1 MHLIKEERKKQEFI
15 QSMNYTFDEKNKSF
29 QLKRHNEIK
38 KINQIDFSLAYNEN
52 DEKFFDGDISYITSA
67 NNFGTTW
74 IGLKVKK
81 TDEVSHNIKIAF
93 QIEEGSFPNFPEAFS
108 ISKNECG
115 VFEDMVDDS
124 FIIPLKTDDLFEL
137 ELFDCH
143 VKVLQENLNDDDFG
157 ILKNRINTAI
167 SLVDTIEITNKYF

>member
-1 MHLIKEERKKQEFI
+1 MLWYVIRVLVFVLLTI
-15 QSMNYTFDEKNKSF
+15 G
-29 QLKRHNEIK
+29 
-38 KINQIDFSLAYNEN
+38 
-52 DEKFFDGDISYITSA
+52 FF
-67 NNFGTTW
+67 
-74 IGLKVKK
+74 K
-81 TDEVSHNIKIAF
+81 
-93 QIEEGSFPNFPEAFS
+93 
-108 ISKNECG
+108 
-115 VFEDMVDDS
+115 DMVDDS